1 MTAGGTMGTKWRR
14 TKTKL
19 NWSIID
25 LGSRSTATTAAVQKK
40 FAVSSLVLHG
50 QQWLRV
56 RQEVASKQF
65 PSPDRAPT
73 CWRRVVAGR
82 FHFGAAS
89 RPQLRWSTTA
99 SWVGDSVIAA
109 RSTLSKTTRA
119 LNMLKGTDG
128 QHAGVIAFLKRVF
141 GSRSTAGRVATPQD
155 LSVTKQHRNDRWDR
169 CTASAGDWQIITTT
183 SHRSA
188 NQRYFMHISA
198 TVHRMRMQS
207 SALDSSRSQLCNDT
221 STGVVR
227 HQITKWRRLQKVV
240 SYDVLHHTRAYH
252 DIRYCSTELRNSK
265 IGMFRETLCKR
276 PPVYNDHFFLHRKG
290 GRLKQIFLYEKL
302 RTETQYK
309 RGELV
314 AHLTN
319 LVNYHKWTWDRLLKS
334 FRKTLL

>member
-1 MTAGGTMGTKWRR
+1 MRNFSPREKSIAVCDGQAPEDGDLPQKCAERFLKKPSELEIQAEEWKTVPWVWEKFCNISDLFTLFGLKFWKVISFTRECSKRNLNLGPEFSVGAASKVIVPFRFFLPSTYKVRMRIVMTAGGTMGTKWRR

-56 RQEVASKQF
+56 RQEVARKQF

-73 CWRRVVAGR
+73 CWRRVVTGR
-82 FHFGAAS
+82 FHFGGAS

-128 QHAGVIAFLKRVF
+128 QHAGAIAFLKRVF

-155 LSVTKQHRNDRWDR
+155 LSVTKQHRDDRWDR

-188 NQRYFMHISA
+188 NQRYFMHIKFSN
-198 TVHRMRMQS
+198 R
-207 SALDSSRSQLCNDT
+207 T
-221 STGVVR
+221 SHAHAVFGV
-227 HQITKWRRLQKVV
+227 
-240 SYDVLHHTRAYH
+240 
-252 DIRYCSTELRNSK
+252 
-265 IGMFRETLCKR
+265 G
-276 PPVYNDHFFLHRKG
+276 
-290 GRLKQIFLYEKL
+290 
-302 RTETQYK
+302 
-309 RGELV
+309 
-314 AHLTN
+314 
-319 LVNYHKWTWDRLLKS
+319 
-334 FRKTLL
+334 

>member
-56 RQEVASKQF
+56 RQEVTRKQF
-65 PSPDRAPT
+65 SSPDRAPT
-73 CWRRVVAGR
+73 CWRRAVAGR
-82 FHFGAAS
+82 FHFGGAS

-128 QHAGVIAFLKRVF
+128 QHAGAIAFLKRVF

-155 LSVTKQHRNDRWDR
+155 LSVTKQHRNARWDR
-169 CTASAGDWQIITTT
+169 CTASTGDWQIITTT

-188 NQRYFMHISA
+188 NQRYFMHNSA

-207 SALDSSRSQLCNDT
+207 LALDSSRSQLRNDT

-240 SYDVLHHTRAYH
+240 NYDVLHHSIPGSA
-252 DIRYCSTELRNSK
+252 
-265 IGMFRETLCKR
+265 
-276 PPVYNDHFFLHRKG
+276 
-290 GRLKQIFLYEKL
+290 LY
-302 RTETQYK
+302 
-309 RGELV
+309 V
-314 AHLTN
+314 AFILPILTMRDT
-319 LVNYHKWTWDRLLKS
+319 YA
-334 FRKTLL
+334 

>member
-56 RQEVASKQF
+56 RQEVAGKQF
-65 PSPDRAPT
+65 SSPDRAPT

-82 FHFGAAS
+82 FHFGGAS
-89 RPQLRWSTTA
+89 RLQLRWSTTA

-119 LNMLKGTDG
+119 LNMLKGADKDSTPARLHSSSVSSRD
-128 QHAGVIAFLKRVF
+128 F

-188 NQRYFMHISA
+188 NQRYCPA
-198 TVHRMRMQS
+198 
-207 SALDSSRSQLCNDT
+207 
-221 STGVVR
+221 
-227 HQITKWRRLQKVV
+227 
-240 SYDVLHHTRAYH
+240 
-252 DIRYCSTELRNSK
+252 
-265 IGMFRETLCKR
+265 R
-276 PPVYNDHFFLHRKG
+276 P
-290 GRLKQIFLYEKL
+290 
-302 RTETQYK
+302 
-309 RGELV
+309 
-314 AHLTN
+314 
-319 LVNYHKWTWDRLLKS
+319 
-334 FRKTLL
+334 